1 MLKLILAVGGN
12 GDNRKAGE
20 VTGAGAGAGAG
31 AGKIVI
37 GPIGRIGPIV
47 GLIKKSAALAP
58 ALPPASC
65 LPPILLTNRIS
76 CVMIRALTSTL
87 LTETLL

>member
-12 GDNRKAGE
+12 GDNRTAGGRI
-20 VTGAGAGAGAG
+20 GAGTGAGAGAG

-47 GLIKKSAALAP
+47 GLIK
-58 ALPPASC
+58 
-65 LPPILLTNRIS
+65 N
-76 CVMIRALTSTL
+76 
-87 LTETLL
+87 

>member
-20 VTGAGAGAGAG
+20 GTGAGAGAGAG
-31 AGKIVI
+31 AGKKVI

-47 GLIKKSAALAP
+47 GLIK
-58 ALPPASC
+58 
-65 LPPILLTNRIS
+65 N
-76 CVMIRALTSTL
+76 
-87 LTETLL
+87 